1 MLDVKRQLEQ
11 ALAEAVTDLGAE
23 AGEIQIQPVPDDR
36 PGDFGSPLAFG
47 LAKTLRKNP
56 AAIAQELLERLK
68 LPEGVAR
75 AEAAGPY
82 INFFLDPPSYI
93 RAVATGELRTVANGR
108 KAIVEHTS
116 VNPNKEAHVG
126 HLRNIVLGDAC
137 ARILRAAGYL
147 VEVQNYID
155 DTGRQAAESIFAVD
169 YFRAEYRPEDGSGAG
184 SAQDAGGSGPSDG
197 SRGGARG
204 GPTGGASGGSSEEA
218 RGGEIDARGGS
229 EVGVAKKYDHWLGEL
244 YVRLGEAKERD
255 GEAIE
260 RGVSEIMHRLERGE
274 LRGRVAEVLRAQL
287 QTYYALGAEYDLLV
301 WESDVVNSGFLA
313 RGLDILKSSPNVYTP
328 SQGKYAGA
336 LVMDVSE
343 FLPGLEEPQ
352 VVLVRSDGN
361 AVYVAKDVGY
371 QFWKVGLF
379 GGLRFGRFDRQPSGK
394 ELYTSSPEGEE
405 HPDGVTFAH
414 GDEIINVIDS
424 RQSHQQAIVRA
435 ALKLSDT
442 GHGYD
447 QSHHL
452 AYEVVTLEGQAMSGR
467 KGITLSIDEV
477 LAEAIARARAV
488 VEEKNPDLTA
498 VDRVARQVGV
508 GALRFGMLKSEA
520 RRVIDFRWEQALSL
534 QGDSAPYVQYA
545 HARANSILRA
555 AREAGVDEAEAG
567 ARAEWSKLGPLEVKL
582 AQAISRL
589 PEVVESA
596 AQELAPHVVAQY
608 ALELATAWNSYYNHR
623 DEQGKPDTMVL
634 RSEPGL
640 REARLLLVDA
650 VRRTLAE
657 ALELLGIEAPEA
669 M

>member
-1 MLDVKRQLEQ
+1 MLDVKLRLEQ
-11 ALAEAVTDLGAE
+11 ALSKAVTDLGAE
-23 AGEIQIQPVPDDR
+23 ADEIQIQPVPHDK
-36 PGDFGSPLAFG
+36 PGDFGSPVAFG
-47 LAKTLRKNP
+47 LARSLRKNP
-56 AAIAQELLERLK
+56 AVIAQELLERLV

-82 INFFLDPPSYI
+82 INFFLDPPSYV
-93 RAVATGELRTVANGR
+93 RGVATANRAAIANGR

-126 HLRNIVLGDAC
+126 HLRNIVLGDSC
-137 ARILRAAGYL
+137 ARILRAAGFD

-155 DTGRQAAESIFAVD
+155 DTGRQAAESLFAVD
-169 YFRAEYRPEDGSGAG
+169 YFGAKY
-184 SAQDAGGSGPSDG
+184 D
-197 SRGGARG
+197 
-204 GPTGGASGGSSEEA
+204 GASSNGASSNGA
-218 RGGEIDARGGS
+218 S
-229 EVGVAKKYDHWLGEL
+229 SNGVKYDHWLGEL

-260 RGVSEIMHRLERGE
+260 RGVSETMHRLERGE
-274 LRGRVAEVLRAQL
+274 SRERVAQVLRAQL
-287 QTYYALGAEYDLLV
+287 ETYYSLGAEYDLLV
-301 WESDVVNSGFLA
+301 WESDVVHSGFLA
-313 RGLDILKSSPNVYTP
+313 RGLDILKSSPHVSTP
-328 SQGKYAGA
+328 TEGKFAGA

-343 FLPGLEEPQ
+343 FLPGLEEPT

-361 AVYVAKDVGY
+361 AMYVAKDVGY

-379 GGLRFGRFDRQPSGK
+379 GGLRFQEFDRQPSGK
-394 ELYTSSPEGEE
+394 LLYTSAPDGEE
-405 HPDGVTFAH
+405 HPSGVTFAK
-414 GDEIINVIDS
+414 GDEIINVIDT
-424 RQSHQQAIVRA
+424 RQSHPQAIVKA

-477 LAEAIARARAV
+477 VAEATRRARAV
-488 VEEKNPDLTA
+488 VEEKNPDLA
-498 VDRVARQVGV
+498 AIDEVARQVGV

-545 HARANSILRA
+545 HARAGSILRA
-555 AREAGVDEAEAG
+555 AREAGVDTIAAD
-567 ARAEWSKLGPLEVKL
+567 WSKIGPVEVKL
-582 AQAISRL
+582 AQAIARL

-596 AQELAPHVVAQY
+596 AREFAPHTVAQY
-608 ALELATAWNSYYNHR
+608 SLELATAWNSYYNHR
-623 DEQGKPDTMVL
+623 DEQGRPDTMVV
-634 RSEPGL
+634 RAEPGL
-640 REARLLLVDA
+640 REARLVLVEA
-650 VRRTLAE
+650 VKRTLAQT
-657 ALELLGIEAPEA
+657 LQLLGIEAPEE

>member
-1 MLDVKRQLEQ
+1 MLSVKVRLEQ
-11 ALAEAVTDLGAE
+11 ALGKAISELGAQ
-23 AGEIQIQPVPDDR
+23 AGEIQIQPVPEGR
-36 PGDFGSPLAFG
+36 PGDFGSPVAFG
-47 LAKTLRKNP
+47 LARSLRKNP
-56 AAIAQELLERLK
+56 AAIAQELLERLD

-75 AEAAGPY
+75 AEVAGPY
-82 INFFLDPPSYI
+82 INFFLDPASYV
-93 RAVATGELRTVANGR
+93 RSVATAEFPARENGR

-126 HLRNIVLGDAC
+126 HLRNIVLGDSC
-137 ARILRAAGYL
+137 ARILRAAGFE

-169 YFRAEYRPEDGSGAG
+169 YFGAKYDGAK
-184 SAQDAGGSGPSDG
+184 SDG
-197 SRGGARG
+197 
-204 GPTGGASGGSSEEA
+204 
-218 RGGEIDARGGS
+218 
-229 EVGVAKKYDHWLGEL
+229 VKYDHWLGEL

-274 LRGRVAEVLRAQL
+274 LRDRVAEVLRAQL
-287 QTYYALGAEYDLLV
+287 ETYYGLGAEYDLLV
-301 WESDVVNSGFLA
+301 WESDVVHSGFLA
-313 RGLDILKSSPNVYTP
+313 RGLDILKSSPYVTKP
-328 SQGKYAGA
+328 TEGKYAGA

-343 FLPGLEEPQ
+343 FLPGLEEPL

-379 GGLRFGRFDRQPSGK
+379 GGLKFSEFDRQPSGK
-394 ELYTSSPEGEE
+394 KLYSSSPEGEE
-405 HPDGVTFAH
+405 HPDGRTFAH
-414 GDEIINVIDS
+414 GDEIINVIDT
-424 RQSHQQAIVRA
+424 RQSHPQAMVKA

-477 LAEAIARARAV
+477 VAEATRRARAV
-488 VEEKNPDLTA
+488 VEEKNPDLA
-498 VDRVARQVGV
+498 AIDEVARQVGV
-508 GALRFGMLKSEA
+508 GALRFVMLKSEA

-545 HARANSILRA
+545 HARAGSILRA
-555 AREAGVDEAEAG
+555 AGQAGIDTENAD
-567 ARAEWSKLGPLEVKL
+567 WSKVGSVEVKL
-582 AQAISRL
+582 AQEVARL
-589 PEVVESA
+589 PEVVEDA
-596 AQELAPHVVAQY
+596 ASEFAPHTVAQY
-608 ALELATAWNSYYNHR
+608 ALELSTAWNSYYNHR
-623 DEQGKPDTMVL
+623 DEQGKPDTMVM
-634 RSEPGL
+634 RAEPGL
-640 REARLLLVDA
+640 REARLLLVAA
-650 VRRTLAE
+650 VKRTLAE
-657 ALELLGIEAPEA
+657 TLELLGIEAPEE

>member
-1 MLDVKRQLEQ
+1 MQDVKQRLES
-11 ALAEAVTDLGAE
+11 ALAQAIAELGAQV
-23 AGEIQIQPVPDDR
+23 GEIQIQPVPDDR
-36 PGDFGSPLAFG
+36 PGDFGSPVAFS
-47 LAKTLRKNP
+47 LAKALRKSP
-56 AAIAQELLERLK
+56 ASIAQELLEQLA

-82 INFFLDPPSYI
+82 INFFLDPASYV
-93 RAVATGELRTVANGR
+93 RDAALEERTATANGR

-137 ARILRAAGYL
+137 ARILRAAGYD
-147 VEVQNYID
+147 VEVQNYVD

-169 YFRAEYRPEDGSGAG
+169 YFEEKYDGS
-184 SAQDAGGSGPSDG
+184 
-197 SRGGARG
+197 
-204 GPTGGASGGSSEEA
+204 
-218 RGGEIDARGGS
+218 
-229 EVGVAKKYDHWLGEL
+229 KKFDHWLGEL
-244 YVRLGEAKERD
+244 YVRLGEAKEAD

-260 RGVSEIMHRLERGE
+260 SGVSAIMHRLERGE
-274 LRGRVAEVLRAQL
+274 LRDRVAEVLRAQL

-301 WESDVVNSGFLA
+301 WESDVVQSGFLA
-313 RGLDILKSSPNVYTP
+313 TGLDILKGNPHVFTP
-328 SQGKYAGA
+328 TEGKYAGA

-343 FLPGLEEPQ
+343 FLPGLEEPL

-361 AVYVAKDVGY
+361 AMYVAKDIGY

-379 GGLRFGRFDRQPSGK
+379 GGLRFSEFDRQPSGK
-394 ELYTSSPEGEE
+394 TLYTSAPEGEE
-405 HPDGVTFAH
+405 RPDGRTFAH
-414 GDEIINVIDS
+414 GDEIINVIDA
-424 RQSHQQAIVRA
+424 RQSHPQAIVKA

-477 LAEAIARARAV
+477 LTEAIRRARAV
-488 VEEKNPDLTA
+488 VEEKNPGLGA
-498 VDRVARQVGV
+498 IGEVARQVGV

-520 RRVIDFRWEQALSL
+520 RRVIDFRWDQALSL

-545 HARANSILRA
+545 HARACSILRA
-555 AREAGVDEAEAG
+555 AREADVDTALADWSGVG
-567 ARAEWSKLGPLEVKL
+567 AVEVKL
-582 AQAISRL
+582 ARELARF

-596 AQELAPHVVAQY
+596 ARELAPHAVAQY
-608 ALELATAWNSYYNHR
+608 ALDLATAWNSYYNHR
-623 DEQGKPDTMVL
+623 DENGKPDTMVL
-634 RSEPGL
+634 RAEAGL
-640 REARLLLVDA
+640 REARVLLVEA

-657 ALELLGIEAPEA
+657 TLELLGIDAPEE